1 MSPVNGRTKAKAAS
15 ATGATGTGTSVSNNG
30 VVGGEHRDGDGGGAS
45 EGPLCEICE
54 RPGHDIFSCDLLRED
69 YGTGS
74 GDAGANSAPLDA
86 DGEDENTVSFS
97 SHVRHPTPPPSSK
110 SKTPGEDGP
119 EEELDVWCEECEGH
133 GHRAEECPYAGDVF

>member
-15 ATGATGTGTSVSNNG
+15 ATGATGTGTSASNSNG
-30 VVGGEHRDGDGGGAS
+30 VVGGKHRDGDGGGAS

-74 GDAGANSAPLDA
+74 GDAGGQLSAPRC
-86 DGEDENTVSFS
+86 GW
-97 SHVRHPTPPPSSK
+97 
-110 SKTPGEDGP
+110 GG
-119 EEELDVWCEECEGH
+119 
-133 GHRAEECPYAGDVF
+133 